1 MRNRNRRRRPDRGAG
16 ALINIARRFVAENML
31 QTSAALAF
39 TTLLSLVPAVALLLA
54 VADVVPLLHRLLA
67 GLASVVREVLL
78 PSGNATAIGSSI
90 GRFSQRAQ
98 QLTTVG
104 IAFLGVTAFMLMH
117 TIERTLNHVWRV
129 EPRPFLKR
137 VRLYVLAIL
146 VWPFVLAAV
155 ASVILF
161 AVTASLGFFDESVAA
176 RRVILKGISLV
187 LLGGFF
193 SLLYFAVPNA
203 PVARRGALLGGVF
216 ASLAFAGMQRIF
228 EMFLVSSALFKSV
241 YGAFAAL
248 PVFLVWLHLSWAVIL
263 LGALIA
269 ATVRPPSG

>member
-1 MRNRNRRRRPDRGAG
+1 MRNRTRRRRPDPWAG
-16 ALINIARRFVAENML
+16 PLLNIPRRFVAENLL

-54 VADVVPLLHRLLA
+54 VADVVPLLHRLLT

-78 PSGNATAIGSSI
+78 PSGNATAIGGSI

-98 QLTTVG
+98 QLTTLG

-129 EPRPFLKR
+129 APRPFLKR

-203 PVARRGALLGGVF
+203 PVARRGALLGGTF

-228 EMFLVSSALFKSV
+228 ETFLVSSALFKSV

-269 ATVRPPSG
+269 ATVRPPPD

>member
-1 MRNRNRRRRPDRGAG
+1 MKSRTRRRRPDRGSG
-16 ALINIARRFVAENML
+16 ALLNIARRFVAENML

-54 VADVVPLLHRLLA
+54 VADMVPFLHRPLE
-67 GLASVVREVLL
+67 GLAAVVREVLL
-78 PSGNATAIGSSI
+78 PGGNASAIGSSI

-98 QLTTVG
+98 HLTTLG

-137 VRLYVLAIL
+137 VRLYALAIL
-146 VWPFVLAAV
+146 VWPFVLAVV
-155 ASVILF
+155 ASAILF

-176 RRVILKGISLV
+176 RRVILKGISLI

-193 SLLYFAVPNA
+193 SLLYFVVPNA
-203 PVARRGALLGGVF
+203 PVARRGALFGGAF

-241 YGAFAAL
+241 YGAFAVL
-248 PVFLVWLHLSWAVIL
+248 PVFLVWLHMSWAVIL
-263 LGALIA
+263 IGALIA
-269 ATVRPPSG
+269 ATVRPPPG

>member
-1 MRNRNRRRRPDRGAG
+1 M
-16 ALINIARRFVAENML
+16 LLNIARRFVAENML

-39 TTLLSLVPAVALLLA
+39 TTLLSLVPAIALVLA

-67 GLASVVREVLL
+67 GLAVVVQDVLL
-78 PSGNATAIGSSI
+78 PSGSATAIGNSI

-98 QLTTVG
+98 HLTTIG

-117 TIERTLNHVWRV
+117 TIERALNHVWQV

-137 VRLYVLAIL
+137 VRLYALAIL

-155 ASVILF
+155 ASVITF
-161 AVTASLGFFDESVAA
+161 AVTASLGFLDESVAA
-176 RRVILKGISLV
+176 RRLILKVISLV

-193 SLLYFAVPNA
+193 SLVYFAVPNA
-203 PVARRGALLGGVF
+203 PVARRSALFGGAF
-216 ASLAFAGMQRIF
+216 ATLAFAGMQRVF

-241 YGAFAAL
+241 YGAFAVL
-248 PVFLVWLHLSWAVIL
+248 PVFLVWLHMSWAVVL
-263 LGALIA
+263 LGGLIA
-269 ATVRPPSG
+269 ATVRPRSG

>member
-1 MRNRNRRRRPDRGAG
+1 M
-16 ALINIARRFVAENML
+16 LLNIARRFVAENML

-54 VADVVPLLHRLLA
+54 VADVVPLLNRLLA
-67 GLASVVREVLL
+67 DLASVVREVLL
-78 PSGNATAIGSSI
+78 PSGSATAIGSNI

-98 QLTTVG
+98 HLTALG

-129 EPRPFLKR
+129 EPRPLLKR
-137 VRLYVLAIL
+137 VRLYALAIL
-146 VWPFVLAAV
+146 FWPFVLAAV
-155 ASVILF
+155 ASVISF

-176 RRVILKGISLV
+176 RRVILKAISLV

-203 PVARRGALLGGVF
+203 PVARRGAVLGGVF
-216 ASLAFAGMQRIF
+216 ATLAFAGMQRIF

-248 PVFLVWLHLSWAVIL
+248 PVFLVWLHMSWAVIL

-269 ATVRPPSG
+269 ATVRPPPG